1 MLGLDGNCNG
11 QKGVGDTE
19 VDWSDSGLEHS
30 NRLASRISIEGK
42 KRILS
47 TMEIFFCEKHKSI
60 MNNNSFQH

>member
-30 NRLASRISIEGK
+30 NRLASVVRAAEYIPAAGA
-42 KRILS
+42 
-47 TMEIFFCEKHKSI
+47 
-60 MNNNSFQH
+60 QAG